1 MTTLQV
7 KRRPVGRLSVAVGV
21 QICSNAS
28 NFLLTMAVARAMTTD
43 AVGVYAVIM
52 SVTGILVG
60 LVRAYTGEPISF
72 GERAVADLEARGRA
86 QRAVASSLV
95 LGVCTVL
102 LVTPLMLVALPDY
115 KDAVVFFA
123 VFAPFAIAQDC
134 LRFVLVAGGHLTRAL
149 ASEATWLLTQ
159 TAFLLLLLSFDSLSA
174 MISAWGVGAIAAFIV
189 GLRAYGFR
197 LPFRS
202 TWVLVG
208 APATSG

>member
-102 LVTPLMLVALPDY
+102 LVTPLMLVLCRITRTPSSSSRSLLRSLSRRT
-115 KDAVVFFA
+115 
-123 VFAPFAIAQDC
+123 VFASC
-134 LRFVLVAGGHLTRAL
+134 
-149 ASEATWLLTQ
+149 
-159 TAFLLLLLSFDSLSA
+159 
-174 MISAWGVGAIAAFIV
+174 
-189 GLRAYGFR
+189 
-197 LPFRS
+197 
-202 TWVLVG
+202 
-208 APATSG
+208 